1 MENQSVIPA
10 CAGMTPV
17 AAGRRRRVALDSRL
31 RGNDEGVGMIQGRR
45 LYWLTSMSNCLI
57 LRCKLRRPNWIC

>member
-1 MENQSVIPA
+1 MKVSLFFIYLSNFFIGHSDDLITVRQRTASVRQR
-10 CAGMTPV
+10 T
-17 AAGRRRRVALDSRL
+17 
-31 RGNDEGVGMIQGRR
+31 VGDRIQGRR

>member
-1 MENQSVIPA
+1 
-10 CAGMTPV
+10 MTNAV
-17 AAGRRRRVALDSRL
+17 VVGAFQRLLDSRPVSGHGVTFL
-31 RGNDEGVGMIQGRR
+31 RENDERVGMIQGRR